1 MLGKYSNQS
10 QTEICIFVLKNVEPE
25 NKIDIARLNFI
36 AVKTEFV

>member
-1 MLGKYSNQS
+1 MQQPESNWN
-10 QTEICIFVLKNVEPE
+10 LNVEPE